1 MKKLRTCLFLA
12 SNARNKIMV
21 TSTFKK
27 LVAVTLLGVLVSTC
41 AFAQNKDIDK
51 GKEYL
56 KKAMEQ
62 TDAAKRQDLINKATE
77 SFTKGG
83 MKREMYALVGDA
95 FLEKKDYT
103 NASSNYARCDK
114 PEKKEGMKKIAEAY
128 VEDAF
133 TGEEKNQAKNLK
145 KAMDFYAKGDA
156 TKEGARAIG
165 DRFYEQG
172 MESYGK
178 ALDYY
183 ITGEATVKIEA
194 IAKEYFD
201 KGGDNETKAAEV
213 YLKMKTKE
221 GYKKGGDIYYNR
233 KEFQKAID
241 AYLAG
246 GVSDG
251 IQKYAD
257 YLYSENRYEEADNLI
272 LKLADALSDQKNDD
286 GLEALAKSVMD
297 KGSFALAAKIYDKA
311 GNMNM
316 GDKCRAY
323 DALIGFRLEEAKGL
337 FTNIGD
343 NASSKMI
350 TDNEKALSPLKD
362 VADNMEDLMKNA
374 PFVTLIVDSVTGKSY
389 PSPSD
394 QKMQEDYYKS
404 IKDQIIKN
412 VYDISANF
420 AKLTNPE
427 LKRYVKTRFLKYG
440 AVRNILD
447 KETLAVKKQKQDI
460 KVKDIVL

>member
-1 MKKLRTCLFLA
+1 MCTPNIRKFFVLA
-12 SNARNKIMV
+12 IFCTA
-21 TSTFKK
+21 
-27 LVAVTLLGVLVSTC
+27 
-41 AFAQNKDIDK
+41 AFTGLQAQNKDIDK
-51 GKEYL
+51 GNDYL

-62 TDAAKRQDLINKATE
+62 TDAAKRQELINKATE
-77 SFTKGG
+77 SYTKGG

-114 PEKKEGMKKIAEAY
+114 EQKKEGMKKIAEAY

-133 TGEEKNQAKNLK
+133 SGEEKSQAKNLK

-156 TKEGARAIG
+156 AKEGARAIG
-165 DRFYEQG
+165 DRFYEKG
-172 MESYGK
+172 AAFYDK
-178 ALDYY
+178 ALEYY
-183 ITGEATVKIEA
+183 IMGDGAVKIEQ

-201 KGGDNETKAAEV
+201 KGGDSEQKAAEV
-213 YLKMKTKE
+213 YLKLKTKE
-221 GYKKGGDIYYNR
+221 GYKKGGDIYYAR
-233 KEFQKAID
+233 KEYQKAIE

-257 YLYSENRYEEADNLI
+257 YLYNENRYEEADNLI
-272 LKLADALSDQKNDD
+272 LKLADALSDKKDDD
-286 GLEALAKSVMD
+286 GLEALAKNVMD
-297 KGSFALAAKIYDKA
+297 KNSFLLASKIYDKA

-337 FTNIGD
+337 FNNIGD
-343 NASSKMI
+343 AASAKMI
-350 TDNEKALSPLKD
+350 TDNEKVLAPLKD
-362 VADNMEDLMKNA
+362 IADNMEDLKKNA
-374 PFVTLIVDSVTGKSY
+374 PFVTLLTDSVTGKSY
-389 PSPSD
+389 PSPAD

-404 IKDQIIKN
+404 IKDPVIKN
-412 VYDISANF
+412 VYDIAANF
-420 AKLTNPE
+420 AKITNPE
-427 LKRYVKTRFLKYG
+427 LRRYLKQRFLMYG

-447 KETLAVKKQKQDI
+447 KDTLAVKKQKADI
-460 KVKDIVL
+460 KAKDIVL